1 MAAPSLEDKYRE
13 TVTELINLTSKLENE
28 KAFDIV
34 KQKVYEIIRAR
45 VFKLIR
51 DMEAKRVLSLAKAGI
66 KLHPE
71 DVYEKEELIEYLA
84 NYHRIEKETIRKYRY
99 SYKIDID
106 IEELEDVFHFLIERT
121 RNFVEAQYE

>member
-13 TVTELINLTSKLENE
+13 IVTELINLTSKLEKE
-28 KAFDIV
+28 KAFEIV

-51 DMEAKRVLSLAKAGI
+51 DMDAKRVLSLAKSGV
-66 KLHPE
+66 KLHPD
-71 DVYEKEELIEYLA
+71 DVYEKDELIEYLA
-84 NYHRIEKETIRKYRY
+84 HYHRMEKETIRKYRY
-99 SYKIDID
+99 SYKTDVD
-106 IEELEDVFHFLIERT
+106 IEDLEEVFHFLIERT